1 MRKLFVV
8 LILFLALPVPAWA
21 LDGED
26 TQQPTD
32 NSTTNNYTNY
42 RIDLGHGDGALLI
55 IGDGNQV
62 YLPPEAEDVEEKIQP
77 NEITYNANRGSFI
90 VVLTETDIYVDGV
103 RTRYS
108 KVVLELTADGWDLVW
123 FEQE

>member
-1 MRKLFVV
+1 MRKLF
-8 LILFLALPVPAWA
+8 LILILCLFISAPVWA
-21 LDGED
+21 LNGED

-32 NSTTNNYTNY
+32 NSTTDESTNY
-42 RIDLGHGDGALLI
+42 RIDLGSGDGALLI

-62 YLPPEAEDVEEKIQP
+62 YLPPEAEEVEDKIQP
-77 NEITYNANRGSFI
+77 NEITYSENRGSFMC
-90 VVLTETDIYVDGV
+90 VLTETDIYVDGV